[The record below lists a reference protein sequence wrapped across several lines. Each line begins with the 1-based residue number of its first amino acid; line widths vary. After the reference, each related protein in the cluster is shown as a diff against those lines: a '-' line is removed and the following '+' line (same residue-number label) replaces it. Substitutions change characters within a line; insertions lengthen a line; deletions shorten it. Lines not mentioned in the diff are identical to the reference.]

1 LMKDWKE
8 QNNGLPASSKTVSER
23 FSAGDILVIMLVLIS
38 TILVS
43 LAQVSFKMAWSNSSD
58 PFSHFSKM
66 LLLGLALC
74 TVGAFFFMTALR
86 RKNVTFVIP
95 FMTLSYVW
103 VTFLSAYLFGEI
115 ITLTKLMAISLI
127 FTGIFLIFVGGK
139 VRSKM
144 ERTTA

>member
-1 LMKDWKE
+1 MKDWKE

-74 TVGAFFFMTALR
+74 TVGAFFFMT
-86 RKNVTFVIP
+86 V
-95 FMTLSYVW
+95 SYVW

-144 ERTTA
+144 